1 MNPLKILANKFEFEL
16 INRKKYHH
24 FDVATHLAYLLKK
37 LEINLVLDVGA
48 NVGQYGSE
56 LRRIGYQGLIFSFE
70 PVKQAYSDLCDLA
83 QNDKLWKS
91 FNFALGSTEETLRI
105 NVTTATNLSSF
116 FTPNE
121 YAHESFQSQTPVVE
135 VQNVEVHRLDNLQ
148 PLIASSIQSPRIL
161 LKMDTQG
168 FDIQVMKGAF
178 GCLNDIMAVQS
189 ELSVLPLYENMP
201 NYLDALSLY
210 KEYGF
215 EVTGIYPISRDREN
229 LVVMEFDGFLVK
241 KARNV

>member
-1 MNPLKILANKFEFEL
+1 LNLFKILANKFGYEL

-48 NVGQYGSE
+48 NVGQFGSE
-56 LRRIGYQGLIFSFE
+56 LRRIGYQGWIFSFE
-70 PVKQAYSDLCDLA
+70 PVKQAYSGLFA
-83 QNDKLWKS
+83 QAKNDELWKT
-91 FNFALGSTEETLRI
+91 FNFALGSTEETLGI

-116 FTPNE
+116 FIPNDK
-121 YAHESFQSQTPVVE
+121 AHESYQSQAPVVE
-135 VQNVEVHRLDNLQ
+135 VQNVDVHRLDKIL
-148 PLIASSIQSPRIL
+148 PLIANNIHSPRIL

-168 FDIQVMKGAF
+168 FDIEVMKGAF

-201 NYLDALSLY
+201 NYLEALSLY

-215 EVTGIYPISRDREN
+215 EVTGVYPISRDKEN
-229 LVVMEFDGFLVK
+229 LAVMEFDGFLVRK
-241 KARNV
+241 T